1 MTQPTPKSRQLTKHS
16 RIGASGAYRWMVCT
30 GSPAMIDKAPAQ
42 TQSIWAAEGTAAHKV
57 AELCLKTGNN
67 ASRYV
72 GNDFDGVEC
81 TDEMAEAV
89 QVYIDAV
96 RADLEKYPGSELLV
110 EQAFDLAQILLG
122 LFGTND
128 AVVFQPLGRLIIY
141 DYKHGAGNSVDVVE
155 NKQLLYYALGAVLNL
170 LGGAGDFDT
179 VELVIA
185 QPRAMH
191 RDGHVRRWVVDVPYV
206 MEFAKE
212 LEKKARETMVDDAP
226 LVAGDHCKWCP
237 AKAFCPALSQLVV
250 KTAAMD
256 FPEPAPPAPRFPA
269 PEMLSPKQIKQ
280 ALDLSDV
287 INDWI
292 RAVEAYAEESARRGV
307 TIPGYKLVKERANRK
322 WIDEN
327 AVAETLVE
335 YGDTIY
341 EPKSLLSPAKVEKI
355 VGKKNLLLIETL
367 CETPDSGLV
376 LVPEADKREAVTPP
390 MITDF
395 QPDFQQQY
403 P

>member
-1 MTQPTPKSRQLTKHS
+1 MTQPPAKSKHS

-30 GSPAMIDKAPAQ
+30 GSPAMIDKAPPQ
-42 TQSIWAAEGTAAHKV
+42 TQSVWAAEGTAAHKV
-57 AELCLKTGNN
+57 GELCLKTGNN

-81 TDEMAEAV
+81 TEEMAEAV

-96 RADLEKYPGSELLV
+96 RGDMQKYAGSELLV

-128 AVVFQPLGRLIIY
+128 AVVYQAFGRLIIY
-141 DYKHGAGNSVDVVE
+141 DYKHGAGNAVEVVD
-155 NKQLLYYALGAVLNL
+155 NKQLLYYALGAILNL
-170 LGGAGDFDT
+170 LNGGGDFES
-179 VELVIA
+179 VELVIV

-212 LEKKARETMVDDAP
+212 LEKKARETMQPDAP

-237 AKAFCPALSQLVV
+237 AKAFCPALAKLVV
-250 KTAAMD
+250 ETAAMD
-256 FPEPAPPAPRFPA
+256 FPEPVPPAPRFPA
-269 PEMLSPKQIKQ
+269 PEQLTPAQLKK
-280 ALDLSDV
+280 ALDLSEV

-292 RAVEAYAEESARRGV
+292 RSVEAYAEECAKRGV
-307 TIPGYKLVKERANRK
+307 QIPGYKLVKKRANRK
-322 WIDEN
+322 WVDEK
-327 AVAETLVE
+327 AVVETLAE
-335 YGDTIY
+335 YGEAIF
-341 EPKSLLSPAKVEKI
+341 EPKVLLSPAKVEKI

-367 CETPDSGLV
+367 CETPDTGLC
-376 LVPEADKREAVTPP
+376 LVSESDKREAVVPP
-390 MITDF
+390 MISDF
-395 QPDFQQQY
+395 TQ
-403 P
+403 